1 MPQEES
7 QKVQTQDKR
16 DQYNSLPGPKSL
28 PLIGQGWNLM
38 SKGCYFLSELEQK
51 YGSMVKLPLPG
62 IRGVLVNDYEQIQ
75 MILRQTERNYY
86 KGQLYEMVKP
96 ITGNGLVTNQGE
108 SWRARRRTL
117 NPLFKENAFNIEA
130 SFKKIETS
138 LKKELLE
145 QKDSDHTLI
154 FSRTTFQI
162 LVQIFFSNMKTY
174 DFEKLNHSFHQIQTY
189 LGKIFW
195 SPVRLPLWIPTPLAR
210 KTQKS
215 LKFLHSHIEYL
226 LKNSEKGSSENF
238 INRLKHAKDPETGE
252 FLTNKDI
259 SDELITFF
267 IAGHDT
273 TALTLTYTFYLLSK
287 NKNALRQ
294 VQKEIDNLDQFSFEN
309 LKTCSYLKATL
320 QESMRLLP
328 AVYMIN
334 RNNKNWTTIG
344 GYSFAPNT
352 TFFISQYAIHRS
364 KKYWKNPEEFEPSRF
379 LNNPNPPGFFPFG
392 DGPRTCIGN
401 HLAFAEAL
409 MITGSILKN
418 LEPIK
423 GTESFKLSAYLTAT
437 PRSPIKLSWRK
448 R

>member
-1 MPQEES
+1 MDQEES
-7 QKVQTQDKR
+7 QKIQVQDKI

-28 PLIGQGWNLM
+28 PIIGQGWNLM
-38 SKGCYFLSELEQK
+38 SKGCHFLSELEQK
-51 YGSMVKLPLPG
+51 YGSIVKLPFPG
-62 IRGVLVNDYEQIQ
+62 MKGVLVSDYEQVQI
-75 MILRQTERNYY
+75 ILRQTERNFY

-96 ITGNGLVTNQGE
+96 VTGNGLVTNQGAN
-108 SWRARRRTL
+108 WRARRRTL
-117 NPLFKENAFNIEA
+117 NPLFKENAFDIEA
-130 SFKKIETS
+130 SFSKIETP
-138 LKKELLE
+138 LKKKLLG
-145 QKDSDHTLI
+145 QKDADHTLI

-162 LVQIFFSNMKTY
+162 LVQIFFSDMKSY
-174 DFEKLNHSFHQIQTY
+174 DFEKLNQAFHQIQVY
-189 LGKIFW
+189 LGKMFW
-195 SPVRLPLWIPTPLAR
+195 SPIRLPFWVPTTLTR
-210 KTQKS
+210 KTQKA
-215 LKFLHSHIEYL
+215 LKFLHSHIEHL
-226 LKNSEKGSSENF
+226 LKNSDKGDSENF

-287 NKNALRQ
+287 NKPALRE
-294 VQKEIDNLDQFSFEN
+294 VQKEIDSLKKFSFEN

-334 RNNKNWTTIG
+334 RNNKDWTTIG
-344 GYSFAPNT
+344 GYGFAPNT

-364 KKYWKNPEEFEPSRF
+364 KRYWKKPETFDPSRF
-379 LNNPNPPGFFPFG
+379 LDKPNPPGFFPFG

-409 MITGSILKN
+409 MITGSILKD

-423 GTESFKLSAYLTAT
+423 GTESFELSAFLTAT
-437 PRSPIKLSWRK
+437 PKSPIKLSWKK